1 MGSKIHRQMQLQQR
15 DVTSHEVA
23 PVKIT
28 VNNDS
33 IHCHLQAVLSG
44 ML

>member
-1 MGSKIHRQMQLQQR
+1 MGSKIHRQMQLQQC
-15 DVTSHEVA
+15 DVAPHEVSR
-23 PVKIT
+23 VKVT